1 MEHGF
6 WDNLKKPVIGLAPMD
21 GVTDPAFRY
30 MVASAGKPSV
40 IFTEFVNVEG
50 LARGAEKMMPGFFY
64 SKKEH
69 PIVAQ
74 LFGTEVDS
82 FYKVAVLLCYLGF
95 DGIDI
100 NMGCPVNKIASKGSG
115 AALIRNPK
123 LAKKIIQ
130 SVKKGIDDFANG
142 ISLENAGI
150 HENIISFIKKNK
162 NKFGGKDGIVLK
174 NSDRKIIPLSVKTRI
189 GYSEIC
195 AEEWAKS
202 LISFGVKILTMHG
215 RTLKQ
220 LYSGEANWEVLGKV
234 AKICKKKGVIFLGNG
249 DISSLDEANGKI
261 KKYGCDGVLIGRAT
275 NGNPWFFGGK
285 EPSVKNRLSI
295 VKKHVK
301 YFEKLAYLPFQTLKK
316 HLAWYTKGFEGAKEM
331 RMEFMQAQSGKDID
345 RIIEEFSQKIK

>member
-6 WDNLKKPVIGLAPMD
+6 WENLKKPIIGLAPMD

-30 MVASAGKPSV
+30 MVASTSRPSV
-40 IFTEFVNVEG
+40 TFTEFVNVEG
-50 LARGAEKMMPGFFY
+50 LARGAEKMLAGFFY
-64 SKKEH
+64 SSKER
-69 PIVAQ
+69 PVVAQ
-74 LFGTEVDS
+74 LFGTEIDS
-82 FYKVAVLLCYLGF
+82 FYKAAVMLCYLGF

-100 NMGCPVNKIASKGSG
+100 NMGCPVSKIASKGAG
-115 AALIRNPK
+115 AALIKNPK
-123 LAKKIIQ
+123 LAKKIIK
-130 SVKKGIDDFANG
+130 SVEKGIKDFANG
-142 ISLENAGI
+142 ISLENAGV

-162 NKFGGKDGIVLK
+162 NKFGGKDGVISK

-189 GYSEIC
+189 GYDEIC

-234 AKICKKKGVIFLGNG
+234 SKICKENDVIFLGNG
-249 DISSLDEANGKI
+249 DTASLDDAKEKI
-261 KKYGCDGVLIGRAT
+261 KKYECAGVLIGRAT
-275 NGNPWFFGGK
+275 NGNPWFFKGK
-285 EPSVKNRLSI
+285 EPSLQDRLSAI
-295 VKKHVK
+295 KKHVK

-331 RMEFMQAQSGKDID
+331 RMEFMQAQSGEDIY
-345 RIIEEFSQKIK
+345 RIIEEFSRKIK

>member
-1 MEHGF
+1 MNNGF
-6 WDNLKKPVIGLAPMD
+6 WDNLKRPIIGLAPMD

-30 MVASAGKPSV
+30 MVASTCKPSV

-50 LARGAEKMMPGFFY
+50 LARGATKMIYGFFY
-64 SKKEH
+64 SAKER
-69 PIVAQ
+69 PVVAQ

-82 FYKVAVLLCYLGF
+82 FYKAAVLLCYLGF

-100 NMGCPVNKIASKGSG
+100 NMGCPVSKIASKGSG

-123 LAKKIIQ
+123 LAKKIIK
-130 SVKKGIDDFANG
+130 SVAKGIKDFANG
-142 ISLENAGI
+142 ISLEKAGV
-150 HENIISFIKKNK
+150 HENIIKFIKENK
-162 NKFGGKDGIVLK
+162 NKFGGKDGVVSK
-174 NSDRKIIPLSVKTRI
+174 NSDRKMIPLSVKTRI
-189 GYSEIC
+189 GYDVIC
-195 AEEWAKS
+195 AEEWAKT
-202 LISFGVKILTMHG
+202 LIDAGVKILTMHG

-234 AKICKKKGVIFLGNG
+234 AKICKKHDVIFLGNG
-249 DISSLDEANGKI
+249 DVHSLDDAKEKI

-275 NGNPWFFGGK
+275 NGNPWFFKGK

-295 VKKHVK
+295 IKKHVK

-331 RMEFMQAQSGKDID
+331 RMDFMQAQSGEDIY
-345 RIIEEFSQKIK
+345 RIVEEFSRKIS

>member
-1 MEHGF
+1 MNHGF
-6 WDNLKKPVIGLAPMD
+6 WDNLKKPIIGLAPMD

-30 MVASAGKPSV
+30 MVASTCKPSV
-40 IFTEFVNVEG
+40 MFTEFVNVEG
-50 LARGAEKMMPGFFY
+50 LARGAEKMLPGFFY
-64 SKKEH
+64 SAKER

-82 FYKVAVLLCYLGF
+82 FYKAAVLICYLGF

-115 AALIRNPK
+115 AALIKNPK
-123 LAKKIIQ
+123 LAKKIIK
-130 SVKKGIDDFANG
+130 SVLKGINDFANG
-142 ISLENAGI
+142 ISLENAGV

-162 NKFGGKDGIVLK
+162 KMFGGIILK
-174 NSDRKIIPLSVKTRI
+174 KPDRKIIPLSVKTRI
-189 GYSEIC
+189 GYDKIC

-202 LISFGVKILTMHG
+202 LIDFGVKIITMHG

-234 AKICKKKGVIFLGNG
+234 AKICKKNDVMFFGNG
-249 DISSLDEANGKI
+249 DISSLDDAKEKI

-285 EPSVKNRLSI
+285 EPSLKDRLSTI
-295 VKKHVK
+295 KKHVK
-301 YFEKLAYLPFQTLKK
+301 YFEKLSYLPFQTLKK

-331 RMEFMQAQSGKDID
+331 RMSFMQAQSGKDID
-345 RIIEEFSQKIK
+345 AIIAEFSRKIK